1 MEEEDIEIKER
12 AKKVRRILKPKEDKI
27 RNAIKALRKI

>member
-12 AKKVRRILKPKEDKI
+12 AKKVKKLLKSKENKI